1 MGNPKDSVWED
12 WGTLG
17 NIGEESFV
25 KLMKHI
31 YLEFIDMLFI
41 QICEFYIPRSNKF
54 LAGFFLKPS
63 KKKFQKEN
71 MSPNIS
77 FWFKQNL
84 PRNVSASFPQRK
96 IIEKNDERGPS

>member
-41 QICEFYIPRSNKF
+41 QICEFYILGATF

-63 KKKFQKEN
+63 KKKFQKETCPPTSFFGLN
-71 MSPNIS
+71 KTSPATFRLRS
-77 FWFKQNL
+77 PK
-84 PRNVSASFPQRK
+84 K
-96 IIEKNDERGPS
+96 IDERGPS